1 MASPTSRSLDLAR
14 SQGWTAGVVEKWNMH
29 ARIRQDL
36 FGVIDIVALDDN
48 QGVLAIQA
56 CAGSGASARLKK
68 SLAEPRLKIWLER
81 GSRFEVWAWAKRGP
95 RGKAKR
101 WSVRKVVVS
110 VINDE
115 MVTQE
120 T

>member
-14 SQGWTAGVVEKWNMH
+14 SQGWTAGVVEKWNPH

-56 CAGSGASARLKK
+56 CAGSGASARIKK

-101 WSVRKVVVS
+101 WSVRKVVFTVDGS
-110 VINDE
+110 E
-115 MVTQE
+115 VTHHE
-120 T
+120 